1 MRNQTQIQSIYWQD
15 VKVEISYTPDW
26 SGLSKSPYREEGMTH
41 IEIRSI
47 EPKNAPLPI
56 TETGYR
62 SEFIND
68 SCIDGIEGAVE
79 HFVDRLDDE
88 ARLPDWKAYV
98 ESQRQYALF

>member
-1 MRNQTQIQSIYWQD
+1 MRNEPQIRNIYWQD

-26 SGLSKSPYREEGMTH
+26 LGLSKLPYRDEGMTH

-62 SEFIND
+62 SEFMPD
-68 SCIDGIEGAVE
+68 SCIGDIHDAVLYAVE
-79 HFVDRLDDE
+79 RLDEE

>member
-1 MRNQTQIQSIYWQD
+1 MRNQTQIQNIYWQD
-15 VKVEISYTPDW
+15 VKVEIRYTPDW
-26 SGLSKSPYREEGMTH
+26 SGYSKSTGGAEGITH
-41 IEIRSI
+41 IEIRSV

-62 SEFIND
+62 SEFMND
-68 SCIDGIEGAVE
+68 SCIADIHDAVLYAVE
-79 HFVDRLDDE
+79 RLDDE